1 MQQYLFQDGILIVT
15 KVYGN
20 KMPGTMLVMCAVIGM
35 GGQLVLQ
42 LGQLALHLMEW
53 DALSWI
59 LETVGLVE
67 VLLMLPWMEL
77 SLQQHVQT
85 LLA

>member
-1 MQQYLFQDGILIVT
+1 MQQYLFQDGILIVM

-67 VLLMLPWMEL
+67 LLTLP
-77 SLQQHVQT
+77 
-85 LLA
+85 